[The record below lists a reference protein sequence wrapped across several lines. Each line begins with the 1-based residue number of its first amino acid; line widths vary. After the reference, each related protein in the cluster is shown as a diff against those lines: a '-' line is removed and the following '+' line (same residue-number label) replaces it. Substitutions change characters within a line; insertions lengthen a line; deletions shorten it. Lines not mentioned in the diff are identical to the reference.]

1 MSLYFVWLILVSL
14 LLLHISLGTAAVEFF
29 SFPFT
34 AMLFLYLHRQK
45 EKSRN
50 FSSNCLTSNL
60 WRKWMTMHLA
70 RRYVFRFGFKILFWG
85 AFLQFPF
92 SDPRK
97 ARDNRLLLDN

>member
-1 MSLYFVWLILVSL
+1 MRRMEKGDQEGEGREIQTRENSHEFVLCVADFSFVVVV
-14 LLLHISLGTAAVEFF
+14 AAAEFF
-29 SFPFT
+29 SFTFT

-70 RRYVFRFGFKILFWG
+70 RRYVFRFGL
-85 AFLQFPF
+85 
-92 SDPRK
+92 
-97 ARDNRLLLDN
+97 